1 MKDIGSLDT
10 IQLTGIRAYGYTGL
24 FPEEQSLG
32 QWFEVDLT
40 LWVDITEP
48 GKSDRI
54 EDTYDYRADVKSIQE
69 LVRTAR
75 FRLIEKLVETI
86 AQTVLASGSVKQVRV
101 RLTKV
106 NPPIPDFSGKVSV
119 EITRVFQDTSFTMG
133 VQSDQH

>member
-1 MKDIGSLDT
+1 MNIASLDT

-40 LWVDITEP
+40 LWVDITKP

-54 EDTYDYRADVKSIQE
+54 EDTYDYRVDVKTIQE
-69 LVRTAR
+69 LIRTAR
-75 FRLIEKLVETI
+75 FYLIEKLVETI
-86 AQTVLASGSVKQVRV
+86 AQTVLASGKVKQVRV

-106 NPPIPDFSGKVSV
+106 NPPIPDFSGKVSIEITR
-119 EITRVFQDTSFTMG
+119 EITRVFLDTSSTDG
-133 VQSDQH
+133 V

>member
-1 MKDIGSLDT
+1 MKDMASLDT

-69 LVRTAR
+69 LIQTAR
-75 FRLIEKLVETI
+75 FHLIEKLVETI
-86 AQTVLASGSVKQVRV
+86 AQTVLAAGSVKQVRV

-106 NPPIPDFSGKVSV
+106 NPPIPDFSGKVSI
-119 EITRVFQDTSFTMG
+119 EITRVFHDTSLTMG
-133 VQSDQH
+133 VQSAQH